1 MAITEEEKKN
11 EDRKRNNTELELL
24 QQKLLELI

>member
-1 MAITEEEKKN
+1 MTITEEEKKK